1 MIRFRSGAPAYDW
14 RALIPKLTVIALIG
28 GIVGLVALQAACGS
42 GSSFTPTPRAAGLS
56 PGDSAAVQ
64 ATAVATDNNPAGHI
78 PDNQAFVKYH
88 SDAGGY
94 TLDTPEGWARS
105 VSGAN
110 VSLSSALSSMAV
122 DIVSATSA
130 PTVDSVTANELPVLG
145 AQVEAF
151 EKVSVESVDL
161 PSGKAVRVRYRA
173 NSAPDAVTGKKV
185 RLEVDCYEIYK
196 NGKLAALSLS
206 AAAGSDN
213 VDV

>member
-1 MIRFRSGAPAYDW
+1 MAIQ
-14 RALIPKLTVIALIG
+14 V
-28 GIVGLVALQAACGS
+28 ACGS
-42 GSSFTPTPRAAGLS
+42 GSTSTPSNASLS
-56 PGDSAAVQ
+56 PGSSAAASQ
-64 ATAVATDNNPAGHI
+64 PTAVPTENNPAGDI

-105 VSGAN
+105 VSGMNA
-110 VSLSSALSSMAV
+110 SLSDKLLGIVV
-122 DIVSATSA
+122 DIASATSA
-130 PTVDSVTANELPVLG
+130 PSVDSVTANELPLVG

-151 EKVSVESVDL
+151 EKVSVEEVDL

-185 RLEVDCYEIYK
+185 RLEVDRYEIYK

-206 AAAGSDN
+206 APAGSDN
-213 VDV
+213 VDVWNRISASFTWD